1 MCVIGYRI
9 KDNNPRC
16 WFSLVTYYFVGRL
29 SPLPDAASSQADEW
43 ERFWGSLLSKG
54 GRNCPKRLPLDL
66 LHIQQRLATFASDI
80 RR

>member
-9 KDNNPRC
+9 KDNNPRFL
-16 WFSLVTYYFVGRL
+16 FSLVTYYFVGRL

-43 ERFWGSLLSKG
+43 GKVLGSLLSKG

-66 LHIQQRLATFASDI
+66 YTFNNADYLCIRHKAT
-80 RR
+80 